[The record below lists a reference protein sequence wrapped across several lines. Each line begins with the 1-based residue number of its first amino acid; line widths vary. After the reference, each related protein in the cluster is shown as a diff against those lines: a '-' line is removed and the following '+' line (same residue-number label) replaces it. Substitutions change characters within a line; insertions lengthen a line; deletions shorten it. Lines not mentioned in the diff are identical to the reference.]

1 MRYSLRP
8 LTNSMIRQLKIARE
22 KITTGEAH
30 VPISHFKHTLQSLHR
45 RGFIEIKSTFIDG
58 KQVMCVVI
66 TDEGNSFLDH
76 YSVN

>member
-8 LTNSMIRQLKIARE
+8 LTDGMIEQLRAARVEITNGE
-22 KITTGEAH
+22 KH

-45 RGFIEIKSTFIDG
+45 RGFIEINSGFIDG
-58 KQVMCVVI
+58 KRVMCVVI

-76 YSVN
+76 YKEN